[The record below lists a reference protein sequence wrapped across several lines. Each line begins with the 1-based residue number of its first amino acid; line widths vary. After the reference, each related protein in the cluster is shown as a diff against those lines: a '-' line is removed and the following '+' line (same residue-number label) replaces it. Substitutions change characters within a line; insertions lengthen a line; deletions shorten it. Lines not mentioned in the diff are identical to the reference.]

1 MSFGI
6 GEYCVFPGG
15 QKNCG
20 KLSPYFYFQKWE
32 SVQICIFLWKIFQ
45 DLHLLGKN
53 CKHLHLLRIKGVNPT
68 HIPPKLIFSRIF
80 TYEFWL
86 CKHSENPVTVM
97 CSSQLKG
104 MGIATRFWK
113 PAVKVK
119 KIGVNKSN
127 KISSKTRQLRQV
139 SEVFIYY
146 NCKLF
151 WDEEEVFVTFKNH
164 TKVSND
170 NATGSDVHK
179 ASTKVGAK
187 LCIFLRNWQFTLV

>member
-1 MSFGI
+1 M
-6 GEYCVFPGG
+6 
-15 QKNCG
+15 QKFALIASKRCQPH
-20 KLSPYFYFQKWE
+20 SY
-32 SVQICIFLWKIFQ
+32 
-45 DLHLLGKN
+45 
-53 CKHLHLLRIKGVNPT
+53 
-68 HIPPKLIFSRIF
+68 PPKLIFSRIF

-86 CKHSENPVTVM
+86 SKHSENPVTVM

-104 MGIATRFWK
+104 IAPRIWK

-170 NATGSDVHK
+170 NATISDVHK
-179 ASTKVGAK
+179 ASTKVEAS
-187 LCIFLRNWQFTLV
+187 LRIFLRNWQFTLV